1 MKGMSAVDKCNTT
14 ISHASSQIIKLLL
27 NILMILFFILPTLL
41 KSFTDDFLLLFQ
53 YPLYFTSDFTLDVPQ
68 LFRWYLLSVFGYR
81 NCNQVH
87 HGKRPEFE

>member
-41 KSFTDDFLLLFQ
+41 KSFTDGFFTFISIPTL
-53 YPLYFTSDFTLDVPQ
+53 LYFRLHS
-68 LFRWYLLSVFGYR
+68 
-81 NCNQVH
+81 
-87 HGKRPEFE
+87 